1 MEASDPMILMHA
13 RKLHV
18 WEPKGA
24 TRMSAMPLPVPEP
37 LGEDFDWDLTLE
49 FDDDNAQLDLLLPPD
64 TPFADQLALESLLD
78 QGFTWEE
85 GLRLLLL
92 REQIYEIPEVVERI
106 TLDPHV
112 GFARWLYQHGILTS

>member
-1 MEASDPMILMHA
+1 MVHALATQDGSVRPDDPHIPHVS
-13 RKLHV
+13 V

-49 FDDDNAQLDLLLPPD
+49 FDDDSQLDLLLPPD

-85 GLRLLLL
+85 GLRLLLM
-92 REQIYEIPEVVERI
+92 REQIYE
-106 TLDPHV
+106 
-112 GFARWLYQHGILTS
+112 